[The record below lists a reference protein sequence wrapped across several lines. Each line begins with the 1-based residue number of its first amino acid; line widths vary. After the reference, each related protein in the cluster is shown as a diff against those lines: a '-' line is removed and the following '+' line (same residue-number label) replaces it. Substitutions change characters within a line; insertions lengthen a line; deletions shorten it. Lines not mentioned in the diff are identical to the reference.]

1 MESEK
6 KHLVFVYGTLRQ
18 GFSNHYLLE
27 TSIWKDYSE
36 TVEKYAMFEQ
46 GIPFVS
52 KNISLI
58 AITGEVYEVS
68 DDVLGYLD
76 LLEGHPHAYKR
87 EQVEVKLKFT
97 NEIVKAWLYF
107 YPNPRGRVIESGDY
121 NEHIREKFKKME
133 RDHEKAHSRRYNT
146 L

>member
-1 MESEK
+1 MKSEE

-18 GFSNHYLLE
+18 GFSNHYLLD
-27 TSIWKDYSE
+27 TSKWVDYSQ
-36 TVEKYAMFEQ
+36 TQKKYAMFEQ

-52 KNISLI
+52 KNMSLI

-68 DDVLGYLD
+68 NDVLGYLD

-87 EQVEVKLKFT
+87 EQVDVKLKFT
-97 NEIVKAWLYF
+97 NEIIKAWLYF
-107 YPNPRGRVIESGDY
+107 YPNPRGRVVESGDY
-121 NEHIREKFKKME
+121 NEHINMKFKKMQK
-133 RDHEKAHSRRYNT
+133 DHEETHSGRYNT